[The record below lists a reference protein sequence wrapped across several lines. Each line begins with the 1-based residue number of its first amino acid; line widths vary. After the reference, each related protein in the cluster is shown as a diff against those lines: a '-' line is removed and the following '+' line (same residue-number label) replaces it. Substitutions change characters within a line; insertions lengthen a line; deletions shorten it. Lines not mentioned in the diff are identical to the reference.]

1 MKTAKYVM
9 VVGLLLTLG
18 MLVSACGAELNP
30 KFEGSLASALDA
42 KKGDF
47 KGCYEKALKKDREAK
62 GNVKINLEFK
72 PDSKKAQDAKVV
84 KSDIDDKK
92 MNKCVCNAAKSVE
105 TTELPGMYVDAKYTV
120 NFDFE

>member
-30 KFEGSLASALDA
+30 KFEASLASALDA

-47 KGCYEKALKKDREAK
+47 KGCYEKALEADRDAK
-62 GNVKINLEFK
+62 GNVRLNLEFK
-72 PDSKKAQDAKVV
+72 PDAKKAQDAKVL
-84 KSDIDDKK
+84 KSDIADEK
-92 MNKCVCNAAKSVE
+92 MQKCVTKAAKDVK